1 MLRHRHFQD
10 GSHAAGGA
18 AALLLWSAL
27 LTLQAAEPLADA
39 APVAALIRGL
49 GSGSLSVRD
58 EAERRLLALG
68 PAALPD
74 VAAARSTAT
83 GEAAFR
89 LNGIQQQLEQQAAAR
104 AIEAS
109 VSSFDWRDA
118 PVRRCLEEVFAR
130 TGNAIPLDADVAR
143 GPAGMRPVTG
153 RFERATFWE
162 ILDGLLDRA
171 ALELTTVAEP
181 PGLAIGAAASDAS
194 RHRPPGVASGPFC
207 ITVARVEQVGKATH
221 PESAARAARIV
232 LRALWEP
239 RFEPFLLRLP
249 ARTIVAE
256 GPAGESVPPA
266 QRTATLEST
275 IVPGRK
281 WVEMPVLLARPEAPL
296 ETLGMLRGTL
306 SVWLAGMEQAFVF
319 PPGNAPDTVR
329 IADAEVRLLEVA
341 SRPQGLLVRIR
352 VTYGSPSEALA
363 SHQTWLTERRV
374 EATLADGRALEQVEQ
389 RVEARTDRGLTA
401 AAIFAWPARGPT
413 GLPPMTIAWR
423 LPIAIHE
430 IPVDFAIRDI
440 PLAPPEKR

>member
-10 GSHAAGGA
+10 GSHAACGA
-18 AALLLWSAL
+18 AALLLWSTL
-27 LTLQAAEPLADA
+27 LSLQAAEPVADSST
-39 APVAALIRGL
+39 PAALIRGL

-74 VAAARSTAT
+74 VAAARPTAT

-89 LNGIQQQLEQQAAAR
+89 LNGIQRQLEQQAAER

-109 VSSFDWRDA
+109 VSSFDWREA
-118 PVRRCLEEVFAR
+118 PVRQCLEELFAR
-130 TGNAIPLDADVAR
+130 TGNAIPIDGDVAS
-143 GPAGMRPVTG
+143 GPAAMRPVTG
-153 RFERATFWE
+153 RFERTTFWE
-162 ILDGLLDRA
+162 VLDGLLDRA
-171 ALELTTVAEP
+171 GLELSTAAEP
-181 PGLAIGAAASDAS
+181 PGLKIVAAASAPS
-194 RHRPPGVASGPFC
+194 RARQPCVASGPFR
-207 ITVARVEQVGKATH
+207 ITVARVEQVGKAGGQDG
-221 PESAARAARIV
+221 AARAARIV
-232 LRALWEP
+232 LRAAWEP
-239 RFEPFLLRLP
+239 RLEPFLVRLP

-275 IVPGRK
+275 IVPGRE

-319 PPGNAPDTVR
+319 PAVQAPDTVR

-341 SRPQGLLVRIR
+341 SRPQGLLIRIR

-374 EATLADGRALEQVEQ
+374 EAALADGRALEQVEQ

-401 AAIFAWPARGPT
+401 AVIFAWPARGPAA
-413 GLPPMTIAWR
+413 PPPVTISWR

-440 PLAPPEKR
+440 PLEEPERR